1 MNAHHW
7 EVRFSNKAA
16 KQAGKLPQSIRDSL
30 LALATDME
38 LSGPV
43 QPSWRNFSKMRNKRG
58 EYYHCHL
65 NGGKPRYV
73 AIWTVMDNKVRIIE
87 VIYAGTHE
95 NADYRRL
102 D

>member
-1 MNAHHW
+1 MAARYW
-7 EVRFSNKAA
+7 KVRFSNKAA
-16 KQAGKLPQSIRDSL
+16 KQACKLPQHIRDSL
-30 LALATDME
+30 LTLATDME
-38 LSGPV
+38 LSGPM

-73 AIWTVMDNKVRIIE
+73 AIWTVADNTVRIIE
-87 VIYAGTHE
+87 VIYAGSHE

>member
-1 MNAHHW
+1 MNTQQW
-7 EVRFSNKAA
+7 EVRFSHKAA
-16 KQAGKLPQSIRDSL
+16 KQKGKLPQAIHDSL
-30 LALATDME
+30 LGLATHME
-38 LSGPV
+38 LSGPM

-73 AIWTVMDNKVRIIE
+73 AIWTVADNTVRIIQ
-87 VIYAGTHE
+87 VIYAGSHE

>member
-1 MNAHHW
+1 MNTKTW
-7 EVRFSNKAA
+7 EVRFSHRAA
-16 KQAGKLPQSIRDSL
+16 KQKGRLPQSVQDSL
-30 LALATDME
+30 LALATDLE
-38 LSGPV
+38 LSGPM

-73 AIWTVMDNKVRIIE
+73 AIWTVTDNTVRIIE
-87 VIYAGTHE
+87 VIYAGSHE
-95 NADYRRL
+95 NANYRQL